1 MKKKHI
7 IIIIISSVL
16 LCLFIFGALL
26 GGLGGFTCSK
36 RLGKTNYYLFKSAG
50 ANSMVNL
57 SYEYSDMQDMLVGVV
72 EGHITDAYW
81 NEQYILVTQYYGRND
96 SIEGYYIVKMLPPV
110 EKGVPWEKT
119 KFATKEEYEQKK
131 QELSLNEKE
140 MKHIVFK

>member
-26 GGLGGFTCSK
+26 GGLGGFTRYK
-36 RLGKTNYYLFKSAG
+36 RIGKTNYYLAENI
-50 ANSMVNL
+50 ANI
-57 SYEYSDMQDMLVGVV
+57 V
-72 EGHITDAYW
+72 ELYHQYPEERRGFYNVLRGRITDAYW
-81 NEQYILVTQYYGRND
+81 NDQYILATQYAVNSD

-110 EKGVPWEKT
+110 EKGVPWEET

>member
-26 GGLGGFTCSK
+26 GGLGGFTRYK
-36 RLGKTNYYLFKSAG
+36 RIGKTNYYL
-50 ANSMVNL
+50 
-57 SYEYSDMQDMLVGVV
+57 V
-72 EGHITDAYW
+72 EGVNNVFDLHFKDPKYNSFGEGIIEGRISDIYW
-81 NEQYILVTQYYGRND
+81 NDQYILVTQYAVNSD

-110 EKGVPWEKT
+110 EKGVPWEET